1 MKVAV
6 VLRGQ
11 PRNSKIVADLFD
23 KFVRQNCPDI
33 EFTTFIHTSRR
44 IRILQDESKKTVM
57 LNKRFNGEDL
67 PLDEVIE
74 SILPWRSVRYHIDE
88 EQKFF
93 HDCKLILNELGNDY
107 LIHNWWEWIN
117 TKNGLDIDDYKLF
130 TSSDLIIP
138 RLSDF
143 RGTYHWKNYFN
154 SAVEDKYEYKGNNYN
169 ISDIP
174 AMQRIIS
181 FHYIMRQYYSFLQ
194 SYNVLKDEMNNNPSY
209 KPDLI
214 WFTRLD
220 TVHTSFLGSLSEALE
235 LIRNNLRF
243 CMNNEKFRQIGPE
256 TCGIITTNR
265 IVIDRGRPWIEDVN
279 LFSDVESME
288 ILMGNRTPEDII
300 ISAFKHNK
308 FQLLNCIGS
317 GPGIQHTLWSP
328 ILNKSIF
335 IQNPSHSPGIR
346 TSVFRET
353 YHLKME
359 GLNELDNSRESMDKF
374 FDYDNGWVYPSDL
387 YERGPTI
394 DEIISEYRRL
404 NGDDN

>member
-44 IRILQDESKKTVM
+44 ISILQDESKKTVM

-154 SAVEDKYEYKGNNYN
+154 SAVEDKYEYKGNN
-169 ISDIP
+169 
-174 AMQRIIS
+174 
-181 FHYIMRQYYSFLQ
+181 
-194 SYNVLKDEMNNNPSY
+194 
-209 KPDLI
+209 
-214 WFTRLD
+214 
-220 TVHTSFLGSLSEALE
+220 
-235 LIRNNLRF
+235 
-243 CMNNEKFRQIGPE
+243 
-256 TCGIITTNR
+256 
-265 IVIDRGRPWIEDVN
+265 
-279 LFSDVESME
+279 
-288 ILMGNRTPEDII
+288 
-300 ISAFKHNK
+300 
-308 FQLLNCIGS
+308 
-317 GPGIQHTLWSP
+317 
-328 ILNKSIF
+328 
-335 IQNPSHSPGIR
+335 
-346 TSVFRET
+346 
-353 YHLKME
+353 
-359 GLNELDNSRESMDKF
+359 
-374 FDYDNGWVYPSDL
+374 
-387 YERGPTI
+387 
-394 DEIISEYRRL
+394 
-404 NGDDN
+404 